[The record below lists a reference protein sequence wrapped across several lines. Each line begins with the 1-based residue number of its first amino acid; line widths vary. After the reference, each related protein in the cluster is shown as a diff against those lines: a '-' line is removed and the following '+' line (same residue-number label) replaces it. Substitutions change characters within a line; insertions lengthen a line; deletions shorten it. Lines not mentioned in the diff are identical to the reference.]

1 MVCSTEAYTF
11 VTFYEN
17 QENVTYF
24 TKLHFMK
31 CNCINRDIRSNDI
44 NEPACNLFVFN
55 NCRLDAYMVSKR
67 VNVSFNLKMVPMI
80 NLR

>member
-17 QENVTYF
+17 QETVTYF
-24 TKLHFMK
+24 TKLPFLE
-31 CNCINRDIRSNDI
+31 CNCINRDNRSNEI
-44 NEPACNLFVFN
+44 YEPPCNLFVFN
-55 NCRLDAYMVSKR
+55 NCRLPAYMVSKR